1 VKDEAFEELRTQ
13 VPDRAPAPPPD
24 WARTHR
30 LTGDPTGRASS
41 NLGRSVGK
49 LYDRI
54 DDKLAAWIMRQP
66 MFFVATAPSE
76 DEGHINVSPKG
87 PIGSLRLLDDHT
99 LAYLDLIGSGAETIA
114 HLRQNGRIVVMLCAF
129 AGPPRILRLHGRGE
143 VLDGDALEF
152 PDAGV
157 LPEQHRSVIRVEVSR
172 VADSCGYGVPLMG
185 FEGERPN
192 SRLWTEGKLRKGGPE
207 ILDDY
212 VATHNAHS
220 IDGLPAVRLPASS
233 LQSS

>member
-1 VKDEAFEELRTQ
+1 
-13 VPDRAPAPPPD
+13 
-24 WARTHR
+24 
-30 LTGDPTGRASS
+30 
-41 NLGRSVGK
+41 VGK

-54 DDKLAAWIMRQP
+54 DDKLADWIMRQP

-76 DEGHINVSPKG
+76 DEGRINVSPKG
-87 PIGSLRLLDDHT
+87 PIGSLRLLDDRT
-99 LAYLDLIGSGAETIA
+99 LAYLDLIGSGAETVA

-157 LPEQHRSVIRVEVSR
+157 LPEQRRSVIRVEVSR
-172 VADSCGYGVPLMG
+172 VADSCGYGVPLMVY
-185 FEGERPN
+185 EGERPN

-207 ILDDY
+207 VLDEY

-220 IDGLPAVRLPASS
+220 IDGLPAVRLPAPSVPGSS
-233 LQSS
+233 